1 MRKKRPIK
9 ETSIT
14 HPSGDE
20 RYKAIDLA
28 MKRFQ
33 YQKDSL
39 LEVLNTAQ
47 ETFGYL
53 SEELLIYIANQL
65 ELPLVRVY
73 AVATFYHLFTFSPLG
88 EHNSIVCTGTAC
100 HVKGADQIVQTI
112 ADEFNIQSGET
123 TENGRLSLTTARCI
137 GSCGLA
143 PVAVLNGNVRGKET
157 PESLLQHIK
166 EVIAASEE
174 KNLKGVAH
182 NE

>member
-9 ETSIT
+9 KAPIT

-28 MKRFQ
+28 MKRSK
-33 YQKDSL
+33 YQKDAL

-53 SEELLIYIANQL
+53 SEDLLIYIASQL
-65 ELPLVRVY
+65 QLPLVRVY

-100 HVKGADQIVQTI
+100 HVKGADDIVQTI

-123 TENGRLSLTTARCI
+123 TPDGLLSLTTARCI

-143 PVAVLNGNVRGKET
+143 PVAVLDGKVRGKET
-157 PESLLQHIK
+157 PAGLLQQIQ
-166 EVIAASEE
+166 EAIAASKE
-174 KNLKGVAH
+174 KQPEGSSA
-182 NE
+182 